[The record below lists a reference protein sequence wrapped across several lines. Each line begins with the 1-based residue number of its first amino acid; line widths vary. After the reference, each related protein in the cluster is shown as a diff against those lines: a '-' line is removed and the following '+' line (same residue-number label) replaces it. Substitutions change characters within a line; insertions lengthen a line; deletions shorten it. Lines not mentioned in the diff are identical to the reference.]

1 MLCKRQMSSEHSSD
15 TDDLLVVLKKFCTM
29 GMGMGMQTRTVG
41 MGKQPA
47 GHWRLTL
54 WGWRQEQRS
63 RMGLGGQVRLR
74 AAL

>member
-1 MLCKRQMSSEHSSD
+1 MSSEHSSD
-15 TDDLLVVLKKFCTM
+15 IDDLLVVLKKFCT
-29 GMGMGMQTRTVG
+29 MGMGMQTRTVG

-47 GHWRLTL
+47 GHWGLTL